1 MKLLKKAIIYVLI
14 YVLSVQLQYLP
25 FISGNLVYGAKLK
38 ITTIDIFVE
47 NNESLSKRMTKFI
60 NDELKSKNRIE
71 YFEHQITSN
80 KVEKKVRKFD
90 ESKFKDSV
98 ELLKGI
104 ETSLSIQEYALAIE
118 SCQQAI
124 DIYDENFENLK
135 NFQPLYELYLK
146 KSFIENLEGLEED
159 SKASLKQAISIGRN
173 NTFASS
179 KFSPQFVVK
188 YKRERQRM
196 QTTTDN
202 FITINS
208 SASYEVFIDGVF
220 VGNSPIKVNLLTPGK
235 HYVVVVNEDQ
245 IVKKET
251 VELQKGGKVIDIKS
265 DSTSES
271 VNTSDLSAVLFEI
284 NKSLAKKQIN
294 SSLKNN
300 LKVISEQK
308 GADFILFGYTNKKT
322 DINEAHLHL
331 YSKDKNQ
338 IAYLTKGDFDDDL
351 LTGDVEGL
359 RIGNETVAAMDKFDT
374 LKIIPL
380 GDESKTTLKEV
391 NFEQFKE
398 VVIAGE
404 IDVNKV
410 PDETNV
416 VKTDVKTDDVKKD
429 EVKTAIK
436 DDVKKDEVKKDET
449 KKDIKIDDADY
460 SKLDKKDD
468 SLSVVD
474 DKDNKYKKDKEDEFN
489 IFTQWWFWTA
499 VVVVAGGTGAGIYFI
514 SNDSGTSTTNG
525 VITW

>member
-25 FISGNLVYGAKLK
+25 FVTNNLVYGAKLK

-71 YFEHQITSN
+71 YFEHQITSE

-90 ESKFKDSV
+90 ESKFKDSI

-104 ETSLSIQEYALAIE
+104 DTSVSIQEYALAIE

-124 DIYDENFENLK
+124 DIYEENFEHLK
-135 NFQPLYELYLK
+135 NIQPLFELYLK

-188 YKRERQRM
+188 FKRERQRM
-196 QTTTDN
+196 QSTADN
-202 FITINS
+202 SITINS

-235 HYVVVVNEDQ
+235 HYVVIVNEDQ
-245 IVKKET
+245 IVQKET
-251 VELQKGGKVIDIKS
+251 VELQKGGKIIDVKS
-265 DSTSES
+265 SSTNES

-284 NKSLAKKQIN
+284 NKNLAKKQIN
-294 SSLKNN
+294 NSLKNN
-300 LKVISEQK
+300 LKIISEQK
-308 GADFILFGYTNKKT
+308 GADFILFGYTNKKA

-331 YSKDKNQ
+331 YNKDKNQ

-359 RIGNETVAAMDKFDT
+359 RIGNETVAAMDKFDN

-398 VVIAGE
+398 VAIAGE

-416 VKTDVKTDDVKKD
+416 VKTDVKKDETKKD
-429 EVKTAIK
+429 EVKTALK
-436 DDVKKDEVKKDET
+436 EDVKKDEVKKDNT

-474 DKDNKYKKDKEDEFN
+474 EKDNKYKKDKEEFN
-489 IFTQWWFWTA
+489 ILTQWWFWTA
-499 VVVVAGGTGAGIYFI
+499 IVVVAGGAGAGIYFI
-514 SNDSGTSTTNG
+514 SSDSGTSTTNG